1 MGSIIKPNYTHL
13 EDIQFNIYDSEFS
26 YYGGNQYWFPKKF
39 NQLSGCGP
47 VVAANITA
55 YLSQTFKDKY
65 NDLYPYKGIVNKKDF
80 TLHMVEIRKYVKPGI
95 FGLTS
100 VNKFSDGVLA
110 FSKNRGVS
118 LTSHILDEKADSI
131 QEAINFILEAL
142 SQRLPIAILVLK
154 HQNKEFKEF
163 TWHWMTITG
172 LNLKPESNTFYIS
185 VSTYGEHREIN
196 LDLLWNQR
204 RSKDIIRLAYF
215 T

>member
-1 MGSIIKPNYTHL
+1 MGSIIKTNYTHL
-13 EDIQFNIYDSEFS
+13 EDIQFNIHDSEVS
-26 YYGGNQYWFPKKF
+26 YYGGSQYWFPKKF

-55 YLSQTFKDKY
+55 YLSQTFTDKY
-65 NDLYPYKGIVNKKDF
+65 YNLYPYNGIVNKKDF
-80 TLHMVEIRKYVKPGI
+80 TLHMIEIRKYVKPGI

-100 VNKFSDGVLA
+100 VNKFSDAVLA

-131 QEAINFILEAL
+131 QEAIDFILEGL
-142 SQRLPIAILVLK
+142 SQRIPVAILVLK
-154 HQNKEFKEF
+154 HQNKDFKEY

-172 LNLKPESNTFYIS
+172 LNLNSQSNKCFIS

-204 RSKDIIRLAYF
+204 RLKDIIRLAYF